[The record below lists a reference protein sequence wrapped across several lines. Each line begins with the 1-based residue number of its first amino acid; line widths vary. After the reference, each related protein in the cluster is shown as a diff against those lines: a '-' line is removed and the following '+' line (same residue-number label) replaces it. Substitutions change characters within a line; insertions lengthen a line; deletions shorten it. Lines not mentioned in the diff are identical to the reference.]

1 MYQVGQKVK
10 ISSSNDNENYD
21 SFRGKVLII
30 VDSGVGGRG
39 YDDSMYPQS
48 LMSFET
54 EEGEEVPFSLYE
66 YEVESI

>member
-21 SFRGKVLII
+21 SFRGEVLVI
-30 VDSGVGGRG
+30 VDSEVGGRG
-39 YDDSMYPQS
+39 YDDSMYPQR